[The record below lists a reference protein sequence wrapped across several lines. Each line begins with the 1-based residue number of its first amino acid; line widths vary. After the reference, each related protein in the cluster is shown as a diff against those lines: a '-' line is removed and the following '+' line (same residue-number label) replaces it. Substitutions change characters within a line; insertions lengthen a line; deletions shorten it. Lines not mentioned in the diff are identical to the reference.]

1 MQKTS
6 VKKLLIWT
14 NVMMHSCPCKALKT
28 ALSVIVVIFISIAVA
43 SVYMSYKPLIWTM
56 INVNYSPQQGDAH
69 LIQARNGKNILID
82 TGHLDPARKALV
94 PFLQSK
100 GIKKIDTVFITHPH
114 KDHYLG
120 ILAILE
126 SGIPIETVYMNDIAR
141 KECEVEMPWG
151 CDYEEIVSYKG
162 MLKNNQV
169 KVLEAKAG
177 TLFDLG
183 IGSSLKILYA
193 FDGLNTPVGL
203 TDINDMSYI
212 MLLKHG
218 FNSALFTGDLNAKL
232 GEYLAK
238 ESKDLKVDI
247 LKLPHHGTEGAAPDA
262 FYAAVSPK
270 DVLVPS
276 PALLWCSSRS
286 ARMKSW
292 VESHKT
298 PTYVN
303 GFSGYVTVKM
313 GLFGYQIEAERPQ
326 TRLPSP
332 ECPVQ

>member
-1 MQKTS
+1 MNSYSKRQ
-6 VKKLLIWT
+6 
-14 NVMMHSCPCKALKT
+14 LKT
-28 ALSVIVVIFISIAVA
+28 VLPIIFWILIVSVIVGISMYFI
-43 SVYMSYKPLIWTM
+43 YKKSFTWTM

-69 LIQARNGKNILID
+69 LIQTRKGKIILID

-94 PFLQSK
+94 PFLQNK

-120 ILAILE
+120 LLAILE
-126 SGIPIETVYMNDIAR
+126 SGIPIETVYMNGIGR
-141 KECEVEMPWG
+141 KECEAEMPLA
-151 CDYEEIVSYKG
+151 CDYEELINYRTL
-162 MLKNNQV
+162 LKNNRV
-169 KVLEAKAG
+169 TVLEAKEG
-177 TLFDLG
+177 MIFDLG
-183 IGSSLKILYA
+183 FGSSLKILYA
-193 FDGLNTPVGL
+193 FDGVHTPVGR
-203 TDINDMSYI
+203 TDINDMSLI

-218 FNSALFTGDLNAKL
+218 LNTALFTGDLNAKL

-238 ESKDLKVDI
+238 EGKDLRVDI

-262 FYAAVSPK
+262 FYVAASPK

-276 PALLWCSSRS
+276 PALLWCSPRS
-286 ARMKSW
+286 ARMKNW
-292 VESHKT
+292 VDSRKI

-303 GFSGYVTVKM
+303 GFSGHVTVKM
-313 GLFGYQIEAERPQ
+313 GFFGYQIDAERPQ

>member
-1 MQKTS
+1 MRLKHTKIVLS
-6 VKKLLIWT
+6 LIFWVT
-14 NVMMHSCPCKALKT
+14 
-28 ALSVIVVIFISIAVA
+28 VVAGLWLVSKFNR
-43 SVYMSYKPLIWTM
+43 PLVWTM

-94 PFLQSK
+94 PLLQAK

-120 ILAILE
+120 LLAILE
-126 SGIPIETVYMNDIAR
+126 RGIPIETVYMNDIGR
-141 KECEVEMPWG
+141 KECEAEMPLA
-151 CDYEEIVSYKG
+151 CDFDEITSYRA
-162 MLKNNQV
+162 MLKANRV
-169 KVLEAKAG
+169 TVYEAKAG
-177 TLFDLG
+177 KEFDLG
-183 IGSSLKILYA
+183 LGSSLKMLYA
-193 FDGLNTPVGL
+193 FDGVNTPVGR

-212 MLLKHG
+212 MLLRHG
-218 FNSALFTGDLNAKL
+218 FNTALFTGDLNAKL

-262 FYAAVSPK
+262 FFAAASPK

-276 PALLWCSSRS
+276 PALLWCSARS
-286 ARMKSW
+286 VRMRNW
-292 VESHKT
+292 VESRKI

-303 GFSGYVTVKM
+303 GFSGHVIVKM
-313 GLFGYQIEAERPQ
+313 GLFGYQIDAERPP

>member
-1 MQKTS
+1 MM
-6 VKKLLIWT
+6 KKLSYVNRIIISLLMFGWAVCGIWY
-14 NVMMHSCPCKALKT
+14 VMH
-28 ALSVIVVIFISIAVA
+28 
-43 SVYMSYKPLIWTM
+43 KPLVWSM

-69 LIQARNGKNILID
+69 LIQTRNGKNILID

-100 GIKKIDTVFITHPH
+100 GINKIDTVFITHPH

-120 ILAILE
+120 LQAILE
-126 SGIPIETVYMNDIAR
+126 SGISIDTVYMNDIGR
-141 KECEVEMPWG
+141 KECEAEMPLG
-151 CDYEEIVSYKG
+151 CDYEELLSYRK
-162 MLKNNQV
+162 MLKGNRV
-169 KVLEAKAG
+169 AVLEAKAG
-177 TLFDLG
+177 MVFDLG
-183 IGSSLKILYA
+183 SGSSLKMLYV
-193 FDGLNTPVGL
+193 FDGVNTPVGR

-212 MLLKHG
+212 MLLRHG
-218 FNSALFTGDLNAKL
+218 FNTALFTGDLNAKL

-238 ESKDLKVDI
+238 EGNDLKVDI

-262 FYAAVSPK
+262 FFAAASPK

-276 PALLWCSSRS
+276 PALLWCSGRS

-292 VESHKT
+292 VESRKI

-303 GFSGYVTVKM
+303 GFSGNVTVKM
-313 GLFGYQIEAERPQ
+313 GLFNYQIEAERSQ

>member
-1 MQKTS
+1 LKQGKGDVFKT
-6 VKKLLIWT
+6 LY
-14 NVMMHSCPCKALKT
+14 LKQT
-28 ALSVIVVIFISIAVA
+28 IVLSVLVLFALIGYGLFLFNV
-43 SVYMSYKPLIWTM
+43 KPLTWTM
-56 INVNYSPQQGDAH
+56 VNVNYSPQQGDAH
-69 LIQARNGKNILID
+69 LIQTSKGKNIMID
-82 TGHLDPARKALV
+82 TGHLDPARKTLV

-100 GIKKIDTVFITHPH
+100 GIKKIDIVFITHPH

-120 ILAILE
+120 LLTILE
-126 SGIPIETVYMNDIAR
+126 SGIPIETVYMNEIGR
-141 KECEVEMPWG
+141 KECEVEMPFG
-151 CDYEEIVSYKG
+151 CDYEEIVSYRV

-169 KVLEAKAG
+169 KVLEGKAG
-177 TLFDLG
+177 MVFDLG
-183 IGSSLKILYA
+183 LASSLKILYA
-193 FDGLNTPVGL
+193 FDGVNTPVGR

-218 FNSALFTGDLNAKL
+218 FNTALFTGDLNAKL

-238 ESKDLKVDI
+238 EGKDLKVDI

-262 FYAAVSPK
+262 FYQTVSPK

-276 PALLWCSSRS
+276 PALLWCTPRS
-286 ARMKSW
+286 ARMKNW
-292 VESHKT
+292 VESRKI

-303 GFSGYVTVKM
+303 GFSGHVTVKM
-313 GLFGYQIEAERPQ
+313 GFFGYQIDAERPQ

>member
-1 MQKTS
+1 
-6 VKKLLIWT
+6 
-14 NVMMHSCPCKALKT
+14 
-28 ALSVIVVIFISIAVA
+28 
-43 SVYMSYKPLIWTM
+43 M

-69 LIQARNGKNILID
+69 LIQTSSGKNILID

-120 ILAILE
+120 LQAILE
-126 SGIPIETVYMNDIAR
+126 SGISIETAYMNDIGR
-141 KECEVEMPWG
+141 NECEAEMPLG
-151 CDYEEIVSYKG
+151 CDYEELKSYRT
-162 MLKNNQV
+162 MLKNNRV
-169 KVLEAKAG
+169 TVLEAKAG
-177 TLFDLG
+177 MVFDLG
-183 IGSSLKILYA
+183 LGSSLKMLYA
-193 FDGLNTPVGL
+193 FDGVNTPVGR

-212 MLLKHG
+212 MLLRHG
-218 FNSALFTGDLNAKL
+218 FNTALFTGDLNSKL

-238 ESKDLKVDI
+238 EGQDLKVDI

-262 FYAAVSPK
+262 FFTAASPK

-276 PALLWCSSRS
+276 PALLWCSVRS
-286 ARMKSW
+286 ARMKNW
-292 VESHKT
+292 VESRKI

-303 GFSGYVTVKM
+303 GFSGHVTVKM
-313 GLFGYQIEAERPQ
+313 GIFNYQIEAERAQ